1 MPKRFLLLLAT
12 VLMVVSIA
20 AVGCAAEEAAPSGDG
35 DKPAP
40 EEEEEEE
47 EVAAPSDETFE
58 WVGQA
63 ALPAGMPP
71 HEGLVRI
78 SETIGVMSGGR
89 LMMTAHPAGAVV
101 PATEEWKGIN
111 SGVLDFCAGG
121 GSYMVS
127 DMRFQTVFSQ
137 CPGGMPPLPLMIFH
151 RSIGYEVMN
160 KWYREKGFGFIDI
173 GGGFHGLAESW
184 IHTNKPLTGPE
195 DMDGLKMRASGDA
208 GKILEGMGVGTVF
221 MPLGEIFE
229 SMQRGV
235 IDAFECSCPA
245 FDYSMGL
252 DEAATYTYLSPSR
265 APTEVYQFLVSEE
278 KFMELPDDL
287 KAIVQDAAVA
297 EGVNYFAMLNSRNAD
312 AIVAM
317 AEGGEIIEPLPA
329 SINEAFSVEVKK
341 FYAEEVTKFPEL
353 EDYMVNYYLPFAND
367 WNLQNGFPYPVL
379 TSLD

>member
-287 KAIVQDAAVA
+287 KAIVQDAAIA

>member
-151 RSIGYEVMN
+151 RSVGYEVMN